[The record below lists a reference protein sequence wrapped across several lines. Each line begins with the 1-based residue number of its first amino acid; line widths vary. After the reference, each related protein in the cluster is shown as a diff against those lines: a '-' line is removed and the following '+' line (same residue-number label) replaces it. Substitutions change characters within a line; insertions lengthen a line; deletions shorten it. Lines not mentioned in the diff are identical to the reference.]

1 VWGSMAGK
9 SSGEVTI
16 CTLPGRWEMIGAS
29 AARQCCSKHCC
40 SLGAAD
46 AIGAAAIAIAAAPA
60 TKAAVMVLIPV
71 LPCHKEHNNR
81 VM

>member
-1 VWGSMAGK
+1 MTVGL
-9 SSGEVTI
+9 ETI
-16 CTLPGRWEMIGAS
+16 CTLPGACEMSDAP

-40 SLGAAD
+40 SLGAAN